1 MSPKISLRERALTV
15 RECRHG
21 LAVDDAPGE
30 QIPEIPAVIQVENA
44 EMLRSRALIE
54 HHDVRL
60 DLPYPLGSHPPEID
74 RNHVSDVAAVAVDVA
89 LLNEEL
95 HVPRHIFAEL
105 RVVVIE
111 LRVMPLSDVRSTV
124 RKALYPVRMIGDEH
138 SVRSAVIV
146 NEVKYYPHTVLMRS
160 RREIGQVIYR
170 PVLRVDRIIVADTVR
185 ILRILEL

>member
-1 MSPKISLRERALTV
+1 
-15 RECRHG
+15 
-21 LAVDDAPGE
+21 
-30 QIPEIPAVIQVENA
+30 
-44 EMLRSRALIE
+44 MLRSRALIE

-74 RNHVSDVAAVAVDVA
+74 RNHVSDVTAVAVDVA

-146 NEVKYYPHTVLMRS
+146 NEVKYHPHTVLMRS
-160 RREIGQVIYR
+160 RREIDQVIYR